1 VHTWG
6 KPETGE
12 SGDKEIRNKRKT
24 RENEE
29 TERGN
34 WRDRRIGIQGNWG
47 KDKSETGSRAIL
59 KPESREIKSQENR
72 EQGIRKQVD
81 QEIEIVGGRKTM

>member
-1 VHTWG
+1 
-6 KPETGE
+6 
-12 SGDKEIRNKRKT
+12 
-24 RENEE
+24 
-29 TERGN
+29 
-34 WRDRRIGIQGNWG
+34 
-47 KDKSETGSRAIL
+47 L

>member
-1 VHTWG
+1 MG
-6 KPETGE
+6 KTGNWLIWRQGNQE
-12 SGDKEIRNKRKT
+12 KRKK
-24 RENEE
+24 RD
-29 TERGN
+29 TEGTDKGK
-34 WRDRRIGIQGNWG
+34 WRYRKIGIQGNWE
-47 KDKSETGSRAIL
+47 KEKSETGSQAIW